1 MNDLEM
7 DINFVLR
14 ELRSII
20 EDPEV
25 KTRDRLEA
33 IKMCGTYL
41 NMFQRQSKVQV
52 DIRGLI
58 AQMSNQDLK
67 RLTDNG
73 VKTIELEAG
82 TGNSGNSIHS
92 MHSPVRDGL

>member
-1 MNDLEM
+1 MIEIEM
-7 DINFVLR
+7 DVNFVLK
-14 ELRSII
+14 ELRNII

-25 KTRDRLEA
+25 KTKDRLEA
-33 IKMCGTYL
+33 IKMCGQFL
-41 NMFQRQSKVQV
+41 KMFDRQSKVQV

-73 VKTIELEAG
+73 IKNIELEASTDDVRG
-82 TGNSGNSIHS
+82 HPDS
-92 MHSPVRDGL
+92 MHGSIRGGI